1 MYVRNL
7 RKSSPVKKVYKFAS
21 FKNRSTIMCESSLER
36 DCCYHLEYS
45 KDVVAFQSQPEG
57 FYYSSGNKRYPYTP
71 DFLVQNQDG
80 SEYFIEVKPLNKIFP
95 EDFKNTFALKRIAAK
110 KLGKPL
116 VLVTDKQIRKG
127 SFLENLKLS
136 HRYSRLMD
144 TDTSLICVVDEL
156 RAIGPMCIR
165 SLANNLKLSVGE
177 VIAIVFCL
185 IGLDKVNVSLDTVIN
200 EMSVI
205 SVN

>member
-21 FKNRSTIMCESSLER
+21 LKNQSVIMCESTLEQ
-36 DCCYHLEYS
+36 DCCYHLEYF
-45 KDVVAFQSQPEG
+45 KKVIAYQSQPEG
-57 FYYSSGNKRYPYTP
+57 FYYFLGNKHYPYTP
-71 DFLVQNQDG
+71 DFLVRNKDG
-80 SEYFIEVKPLNKIFP
+80 SEYFIEVKPLNKTFS
-95 EDFKNTFALKRIAAK
+95 EDFKNKFASKRNAAK

-116 VLVTDKQIRKG
+116 LLVTDRQIRKG
-127 SFLENLKLS
+127 LFLDNLKLI
-136 HRYSRLMD
+136 HRYSGLMD
-144 TDTSLICVVDEL
+144 SNESLSLVINEL
-156 RAIGPMCIR
+156 RTIGPMCIR

-185 IGLDKVNVSLDTVIN
+185 IGLDKVNASLDTVIN